1 MNKVE
6 QIKQEKDG
14 LDVWEDIFRYAEQG
28 FDAITE
34 DDLTRLRWYGIY
46 QQRPNNGHFMLRVR
60 IPGGVLTSAQAAELA
75 ALARDRGRGF
85 CDITTRQDIQFHWLT
100 IADMAE
106 VLPRLA
112 GVGLTT
118 KEACGDVTRNIT
130 GCPLHG
136 VNADEIIDPTPLIE
150 RIGARILNDDAF
162 SNLPRKFKI
171 CISGCPAQCAK
182 PEINDLGLLA
192 VKHPETGVVGY
203 NVTVGGGLS
212 TQPRF
217 ARNLDAW
224 VTEDQAVDLA
234 VAVTEIF
241 RDDGYRVSRHRARL
255 KYLVDDWGPE
265 EFRARLQ
272 VKLPFTLSAG
282 VPMEWEDTYED
293 HIGIRPQSQRGL
305 FSLGITV
312 LVGRISAE
320 QLAAASDVAGR
331 FGQGR
336 LRTTLGQNLIVLDVA
351 GEDVAEASR
360 VLADAGLTVGAG
372 PVERGAVTCT
382 GIEFCNLAVVETKE
396 RMREIVSFV
405 GANAA
410 VDSPFRMQ
418 MNGCPNSCGQHHI
431 ADIGFQGG
439 RVKIDGQVHECFDIS
454 VGGGLGN
461 DRAFTHTIRRKVLA
475 EDAKT
480 VVANLMNAYT
490 ERRET
495 GESFKAF
502 IRRNTDEDLAAYL
515 GGTEIPADAEVME
528 G

>member
-6 QIKQEKDG
+6 RIKQEKDG
-14 LDVWEDIFRYAEQG
+14 LDIWEDIFRYADLG
-28 FDAITE
+28 FAAITE
-34 DDLTRLRWYGIY
+34 DDFTRLRWYGIY
-46 QQRPNNGHFMLRVR
+46 QQRPNEGHFMLRVR
-60 IPGGVLTSAQAAELA
+60 IPSGVLTSVQAAELA
-75 ALARDRGRGF
+75 SVARERGRGF

-100 IADMAE
+100 IADMAHI
-106 VLPRLA
+106 LPRLA
-112 GVGLTT
+112 SVGLTT

-136 VNADEIIDPTPLIE
+136 VNVDEIIDPTPLIG
-150 RIGARILNDDAF
+150 RIGSRLLDDDSF
-162 SNLPRKFKI
+162 SNLPRKYKI

-182 PEINDLGLLA
+182 PEINDLGFLA
-192 VKHPETGVVGY
+192 VKHPETGLTGY

-241 RDDGYRVSRHRARL
+241 RDEGYRVSRMRARL
-255 KYLVDDWGPE
+255 KYLMDDWGPE
-265 EFRARLQ
+265 AFRARIQ
-272 VKLPFTLSAG
+272 EKLRFTLAPG

-293 HIGIRPQSQRGL
+293 HMGIRPQSQRGL

-312 LVGRISAE
+312 LVGRLTADQLTVAAE
-320 QLAAASDVAGR
+320 VATR

-351 GEDVAEASR
+351 GEDIAEASR
-360 VLADAGLTVGAG
+360 VLDGAGLTVGAG
-372 PVERGAVTCT
+372 AVQRAAVTCT

-396 RMREIVSFV
+396 RMKEIVSFV
-405 GANAA
+405 GANTKL
-410 VDSPFRMQ
+410 DSPFRMQ
-418 MNGCPNSCGQHHI
+418 MNGCPNSCGQHHV

-454 VGGGLGN
+454 VGGGLGS

-480 VVANLMNAYT
+480 VVANLMNAYS
-490 ERRET
+490 EHRAA
-495 GESFKAF
+495 GESFRAF
-502 IRRNTDEDLAAYL
+502 IRRNSDEDLARFL
-515 GGTEIPADAEVME
+515 GAAEIPADAEVVE
-528 G
+528 